1 MQIIQLPENFI
12 NIINDNEGLDLYLE
26 NLVKGKPFTDR
37 SWLYES
43 LEPDD
48 VLSRWLEQLAS
59 LKSGS
64 TYEREVY
71 QFDTSQLEKWGP
83 QGGVKPIAE
92 IMDIVTSGFSKADS
106 PQPKAFSTP
115 EWRKAID
122 ETERQL
128 WQMGCYSLR
137 PASYERVVDDMRAR
151 DTLVSN
157 SGWPDFTR
165 RSLPEIKARAIEA
178 ARDGQW
184 KTYPAIALF
193 RNYNMK
199 TRLVWMFPMSANIVE
214 GSYFQPLQ
222 SRILQGRSDAF
233 NAQYGINDEGNPWG
247 FFAPWRGF
255 DQVRQNISRVY
266 SWDTHS
272 YRDTV
277 GYLAASDFS
286 ETDAHFTLHA
296 TNQVCEVLERCF
308 QRQFSD
314 GLRESLQ
321 HMQTIPLVIGPDS
334 MITGEHGVSSGSNW
348 TNFIETIF
356 DQILANYV
364 YIVTGRRFDGFY
376 AIGDDMTWITDDYD
390 DAFEDILER
399 IGEDVG
405 QVIKSDKTTND
416 RDKVKSLQRLF
427 QRGYNT
433 PEGWTRGVYSTVRA
447 LKSSIYPEK
456 MHKKKLWNSDMFCA
470 RQYMILENCVDH
482 PLFEEFVSFVV
493 HGQKDLIPFARKSRK
508 DLDRILRETKLLPG
522 FNPTYNQEK
531 RDASLADFASIEIA
545 RKL

>member
-12 NIINDNEGLDLYLE
+12 QIINENEGLDLYLE
-26 NLVKGKPFTDR
+26 NLVKGKPFTER
-37 SWLYES
+37 SWLYEQE
-43 LEPDD
+43 EPEDI
-48 VLSRWLEQLAS
+48 LSRWLEKLAS

-64 TYEREVY
+64 PYEREVF

-83 QGGVKPIAE
+83 QGGVAPIAD
-92 IMDIVTSGFSKADS
+92 IMDIVTSGFSQADS
-106 PQPKAFSTP
+106 PQPKAFSTQ
-115 EWRKAID
+115 EWRQAID
-122 ETERQL
+122 TTERQL
-128 WQMGCYSLR
+128 WQMGCYALR

-165 RSLPEIKARAIEA
+165 RSLPEVKARAIEA

-184 KTYPAIALF
+184 KNYPAIALF
-193 RNYNMK
+193 RNYNKK

-222 SRILQGRSDAF
+222 SRIMQGTASAF
-233 NAQYGINDEGNPWG
+233 SAEEGVNLEGNPWG

-255 DQVRQNISRVY
+255 DQVKQNITRI
-266 SWDTHS
+266 
-272 YRDTV
+272 YRQDWSHRDSV
-277 GYLAASDFS
+277 GYLSASDFS

-296 TNQVCEVLERCF
+296 TNQVAEVLERCF
-308 QRQFSD
+308 QKQFSN

-321 HMQTIPLVIGPDS
+321 HMQTIPLIIGPDS
-334 MITGEHGVSSGSNW
+334 MIIGEHGVSSGSNW

-356 DQILANYV
+356 DLILANYV
-364 YIVTGRRFDGFY
+364 YIVTGERFDGFY
-376 AIGDDMTWITDDYD
+376 AIGDDMTWVTDNFS
-390 DAFEDILER
+390 DAFEDQLEQ
-399 IGEDVG
+399 IGKDVG
-405 QVIKSDKTTND
+405 QVIKADKTTNY

-433 PEGWTRGVYSTVRA
+433 PEGWTRGVYSTIRA

-456 MHKKKLWNSDMFCA
+456 MHKKKLWNSNMFCA
-470 RQYMILENCVDH
+470 RQFMILENCVDH

-493 HGQKDLIPFARKSRK
+493 HGQKDLIPFSRKSRK
-508 DLDRILRETKLLPG
+508 ELDRILRETKLLPG

-531 RDASLADFASIEIA
+531 RDSSLADFRSIEIA

>member
-12 NIINDNEGLDLYLE
+12 QIINENEGLDLYLE
-26 NLVKGKPFTDR
+26 NLVKGKPFTER
-37 SWLYES
+37 SWLYERTD
-43 LEPDD
+43 PDE
-48 VLSRWLEQLAS
+48 VLSQWLEILAS
-59 LKSGS
+59 LKSG
-64 TYEREVY
+64 TPYEREVF

-83 QGGVKPIAE
+83 QGGVDPIADL
-92 IMDIVTSGFSKADS
+92 MDIVTSGFSQADS

-128 WQMGCYSLR
+128 WQMGCYALR
-137 PASYERVVDDMRAR
+137 PASYEHVVDDMRAR

-193 RNYNMK
+193 RNYNQK

-222 SRILQGRSDAF
+222 SRIMQGQSSAF
-233 NAQYGINDEGNPWG
+233 NAECGVNLEGNPWG

-255 DQVRQNISRVY
+255 DQVKQNITRI
-266 SWDTHS
+266 
-272 YRDTV
+272 YRPEWSHRDAP
-277 GYLAASDFS
+277 GFLSASDFS

-296 TNQVCEVLERCF
+296 TNQVAEVLERCF

-356 DQILANYV
+356 DLILANYV
-364 YIVTGRRFDGFY
+364 FIVTGERFDGFY
-376 AIGDDMTWITDDYD
+376 AIGDDMTWVTNNYD
-390 DAFEDILER
+390 DAFEDQLEQ
-399 IGEDVG
+399 IGKDVG
-405 QVIKSDKTTND
+405 QVIKADKTTND

-456 MHKKKLWNSDMFCA
+456 MHKKKLWNSNMFCA

-493 HGQKDLIPFARKSRK
+493 HGQRDLIPFARKSRK
-508 DLDRILRETKLLPG
+508 DLDRILRETKLLSR
-522 FNPTYNQEK
+522 F
-531 RDASLADFASIEIA
+531 S
-545 RKL
+545 